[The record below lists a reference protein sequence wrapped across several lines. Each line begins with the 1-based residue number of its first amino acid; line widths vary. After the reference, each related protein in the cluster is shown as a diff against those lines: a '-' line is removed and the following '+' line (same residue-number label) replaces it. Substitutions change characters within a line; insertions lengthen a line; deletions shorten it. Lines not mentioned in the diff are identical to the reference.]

1 MSLLFASA
9 MQRQTSTHQSQI
21 CAVANHPALAA
32 RLALVA
38 ALPLTACFNHGMPL
52 DSTVEVTPG
61 TVMVDAVPAP
71 TLLVTTYNV
80 HRIASEDLLQ
90 AFLDTPQLQN
100 ADIVLLQEVYKS
112 DECSPACYVANALG
126 RHALYAPGHGVDD
139 GEHSDGV
146 AIISKQPLA
155 HAEVIE
161 LPDNHVVVNGG
172 RRIALYAQ
180 AQWGARA
187 VHVYAVHLE
196 NRINSSARRAQLLPV
211 LQHARALVDRE
222 NAAAAQ
228 AARAQPLVNRWGVRP
243 PNPRAAQRSTVVI
256 AGDMNTSP
264 FRGAS
269 IFCRGLNRKRRRSKH
284 LFANTVLTPR
294 WLVAAAHT
302 NISICASTQ
311 CIPVVRMCAI
321 LASTVVT
328 VRLTT
333 IRFGRGCTTRRHF
346 SHPHLHKATSS
357 ADRQTPTLRSDCR
370 PSRCPGRILT
380 DSQIS
385 TNNV

>member
-1 MSLLFASA
+1 

-61 TVMVDAVPAP
+61 TAMVDAVPAP

-264 FRGAS
+264 FSWGLHLLPWPKSQTTALETLVREYGFDTPVVGSGSTHQHLNMRLDAMYTSGADVRDFGVDRSNGAS
-269 IFCRGLNRKRRRSKH
+269 DHYPLWARLYH
-284 LFANTVLTPR
+284 P
-294 WLVAAAHT
+294 
-302 NISICASTQ
+302 ASLQPPAPTQ
-311 CIPVVRMCAI
+311 
-321 LASTVVT
+321 SN
-328 VRLTT
+328 
-333 IRFGRGCTTRRHF
+333 
-346 SHPHLHKATSS
+346 
-357 ADRQTPTLRSDCR
+357 Q
-370 PSRCPGRILT
+370 
-380 DSQIS
+380 
-385 TNNV
+385 